1 MTVAGTGRSG
11 KARRKTHKGFPVTQ
25 LGQQAVE
32 GLCEQINRYNDPEG
46 DFLLEEEVFANSKME
61 SGTNFLMVLGQATY
75 RPNIN
80 RHDERRGQADVS
92 PPHTN
97 RHDERRGQATY
108 RPHLLIGM
116 MGGGGRRRI
125 APTY

>member
-1 MTVAGTGRSG
+1 
-11 KARRKTHKGFPVTQ
+11 
-25 LGQQAVE
+25 VE

-80 RHDERRGQADVS
+80 RHDERRGQA
-92 PPHTN
+92 
-97 RHDERRGQATY
+97 TY
-108 RPHLLIGM
+108 RPHLLIVPDRIRGP
-116 MGGGGRRRI
+116 RRLK
-125 APTY
+125 T

>member
-80 RHDERRGQADVS
+80 RHDERRGQA
-92 PPHTN
+92 
-97 RHDERRGQATY
+97 TY

-116 MGGGGRRRI
+116 TNGGGRRRI